1 MNIQKIYNTV
11 WEVEDVDPNTRLEAV
26 GHPVVVN
33 KPLLI
38 KHSATCHYLASDL
51 LEYRNDF
58 GTEYEVN
65 VHSYGT
71 KNKSQNLALEGTGAI
86 AGGQATKF
94 QNEENKWT
102 FQTASSPAQDYSIE
116 EKTYSIEDMLNEIKA
131 KLLSRG
137 NYSLRGLARSFRILD
152 DNGNHQ
158 ISEFEFR
165 NGLLD
170 FGFALTEEQSKAMIK
185 FFDKNNDGQVH
196 FDEFVRF
203 MRGEINDF

>member
-1 MNIQKIYNTV
+1 MNVQKIYNTV

-26 GHPVVVN
+26 GQPVPTN
-33 KPLLI
+33 KALLI
-38 KHSATCHYLASDL
+38 KHCATCHYLASDL

-71 KNKSQNLALEGTGAI
+71 KNKSQNLALEGNGAI
-86 AGGQATKF
+86 GSGQATKF

-102 FQTASSPAQDYSIE
+102 FVTASSPSQDYE
-116 EKTYSIEDMLNEIKA
+116 VQEKTYTVEDLLAEIKA
-131 KLLSRG
+131 KLLKRG
-137 NYSLRGLARSFRILD
+137 NYALRGLARSFRILD

-170 FGFALTEEQSKAMIK
+170 YGFAITEE
-185 FFDKNNDGQVH
+185 
-196 FDEFVRF
+196 
-203 MRGEINDF
+203 